1 MSKIAITGHTSGI
14 GQALFNSLSK
24 NHKCHGFSL
33 SEGFDITKENKL
45 LLNSIARCDVF
56 INNAY
61 AEDAQL
67 NLLKDVF
74 NLWQDDSTKTIVN
87 ISSASKYPG
96 HSFNLSGYPGYKA
109 ALSHQA
115 GIMQLM
121 NHRLCRIINVNPG
134 YVDTPRVSMIDA
146 PKLTTQECADI
157 IIFALEQPQHIEI
170 GELGFWIIDK
180 QQL

>member
-1 MSKIAITGHTSGI
+1 MSKIAITGHTTGI
-14 GQALFNSLSK
+14 GQALFDNLSK
-24 NHKCHGFSL
+24 NHKCHGFSI
-33 SEGFDITKENKL
+33 SNGFDITKNNNL
-45 LLNSIARCDVF
+45 LLNGIARCDVF

-61 AEDAQL
+61 AEDAQMK
-67 NLLKDVF
+67 LLLDVF
-74 NLWQDDSTKTIVN
+74 NIWQNDSTKTIVN
-87 ISSASKYPG
+87 ISSSSKYPG

-115 GIMQLM
+115 GIMQQM

-134 YVDTPRVSMIDA
+134 YVDTPRVSMIDK

-157 IIFALEQPQHIEI
+157 IIFAIEQPQHIEI

-180 QQL
+180 